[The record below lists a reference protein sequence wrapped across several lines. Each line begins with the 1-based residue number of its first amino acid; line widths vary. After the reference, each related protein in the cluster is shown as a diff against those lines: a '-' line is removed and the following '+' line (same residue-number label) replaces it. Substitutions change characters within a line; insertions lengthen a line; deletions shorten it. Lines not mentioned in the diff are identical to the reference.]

1 MTGVDWQALGQAI
14 GLGLGGLVVGA
25 GGVGLWVRKQFVEN
39 ARQGAEV
46 DVIQMMRDQMAAL
59 SERLASLERE
69 NRLQQRHIFQLERL
83 MHDAGL
89 VPPAFDPDS
98 LTGEPR

>member
-1 MTGVDWQALGQAI
+1 MSGIDWQAVGTAV
-14 GLGLGGLVVGA
+14 GGLIVGV
-25 GGVGLWVRKQFVEN
+25 GGVSLWLRQRAVES

-46 DVIQMMRDQMAAL
+46 DVIQMMRDQMAVL

-89 VPPAFDPDS
+89 VPPAFDPDN
-98 LTGEPR
+98 LTSDPR

>member
-1 MTGVDWQALGQAI
+1 MSGIDWQAVGTAV
-14 GLGLGGLVVGA
+14 GGLIVGV
-25 GGVGLWVRKQFVEN
+25 GGVSLWLRQRAVES

-46 DVIQMMRDQMAAL
+46 DVIQMMRDQMAVL

-89 VPPAFDPDS
+89 VPPAFDPDGP
-98 LTGEPR
+98 TQAPGA